1 MRRIITAVLIF
12 VFWLL
17 LSGHTEPLLIVLG
30 IISTLLTIFLA
41 SRMKV
46 IDRESYPIEMLPRLF
61 RYYFFLAKEIVL
73 ANLDV
78 IKRILMPGK
87 SISPKVI
94 RLPAQKRSDLSKV
107 IYANSIN
114 LTPGTVTMDLANN
127 ELRVHALA
135 EEAADDLAMGRMAA
149 TIPDD
154 EKSAS

>member
-1 MRRIITAVLIF
+1 MRTIITAVLIF
-12 VFWLL
+12 AFWLL

-30 IISTLLTIFLA
+30 VISSLLTIFLA

-46 IDRESYPIEMLPRLF
+46 IDGESYPIEMLPRLF
-61 RYYFFLAKEIVL
+61 KYYFFLAKEIVL

-78 IKRILMPGK
+78 IKRILKPGK

-94 RLPAQKRSDLSKV
+94 RLPAKKHSDLSKV
-107 IYANSIN
+107 IYANSIT

-127 ELRVHALA
+127 ELQIHALA
-135 EEAADDLAMGRMAA
+135 EEAADDLAMGRMAD